1 MKSRSGNREER
12 ENVISETADEKEE
25 KEAQREPTA
34 EQREPDLLSVRQR
47 GGLWLETGVR
57 GTPHLRRTESAS
69 VGGIWPESLYL
80 PGMPPDIRQSRASG
94 SGRRSQP
101 ISAGGRTES
110 IRRAFPGIKFPGDL
124 REKLSVRKRRW
135 RTTKNASTCRASERT
150 QYMLTQDA
158 RKHTK

>member
-1 MKSRSGNREER
+1 MKFRSGKREER
-12 ENVISETADEKEE
+12 EKCYFRNRRRKRRERSTERACCRTRRAGSAISAPE
-25 KEAQREPTA
+25 
-34 EQREPDLLSVRQR
+34 

-94 SGRRSQP
+94 SGRRRQP

-150 QYMLTQDA
+150 RCMLIQDA